1 MTLTEDYTYQFG
13 DTGVILNTSADTT
26 QPFVDI
32 TSVAGLDTSEFR
44 TSERV
49 REGSDGGFIDSQF
62 ENMRVITLGGI
73 IYASA
78 SNVET
83 FCDSLK
89 ANYGPTFANFPFY
102 IKHPSVG
109 QRVVFAKSLG
119 CRYNIEAIR
128 RTGQTNVQFLLKAE
142 DPSIYGDLITL
153 VGSLAAASSGRGY
166 PRAYN
171 YGYGITAGS
180 AGSVNAFNAG
190 NKPAKAMIRL
200 QNVINPTIVNDTLNK
215 RLTFNITI
223 QGTDYLDI
231 DLRNR
236 AVILNGTANRRGT
249 VTGQWFLLQ
258 PVNTLLAQNGNNL
271 IRLLGTAGIGTP
283 QMTITYRP
291 AYR

>member
-13 DTGVILNTSADTT
+13 DTGVVLNTSADTT

-32 TSVAGLDTSEFR
+32 TSVAGLDNSDFR

-62 ENMRVITLGGI
+62 ENMRVITLGGV

-78 SNVET
+78 SNVEI

-89 ANYGPTFANFPFY
+89 ENYAPTFANVPFY
-102 IKHPSVG
+102 FKHPSVG
-109 QRVVFAKSLG
+109 QRVIFAKSLG
-119 CRYNIEAIR
+119 CRYNIESLR

-142 DPSIYGDLITL
+142 DPSIYGDLFTL
-153 VGSLAAASSGRGY
+153 VGGLAAASSGRGY
-166 PRAYN
+166 PRSYN
-171 YGYGITAGS
+171 YGYGITTGS
-180 AGSVNAFNAG
+180 AGQINVLNAG

-200 QNVINPTIVNDTLNK
+200 QNVINPVIVNDTLNK
-215 RLTFNITI
+215 RLTFTITI
-223 QGTDYLDI
+223 QNSDYVDV

-236 AVILNGTANRRGT
+236 AVILNGTANRRGL
-249 VTGQWFLLQ
+249 VVGQWFLLQ
-258 PVNTLLAQNGNNL
+258 KGNNL

-283 QMTITYRP
+283 QMTVTYRP